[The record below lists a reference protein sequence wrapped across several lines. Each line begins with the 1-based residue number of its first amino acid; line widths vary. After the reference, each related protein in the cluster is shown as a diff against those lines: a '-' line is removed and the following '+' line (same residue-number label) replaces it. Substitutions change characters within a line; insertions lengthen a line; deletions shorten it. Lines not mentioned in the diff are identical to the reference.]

1 MQENFVHVCW
11 NNSSL
16 YVRGVYTFYG
26 KVIDINI
33 VDYGKSCN
41 ISLIFQQTDSVSEF
55 GVVTLAEV
63 VFEYAPQT
71 VEQTDVGKFGNDKV
85 VN

>member
-1 MQENFVHVCW
+1 MYTSVEII
-11 NNSSL
+11 L
-16 YVRGVYTFYG
+16 PRTYGGVYTFFG
-26 KVIDINI
+26 KVTDINI
-33 VDYGKSCN
+33 VGYGESRN
-41 ISLIFQQTDSVSEF
+41 ISLIFQHTDSVSEF
-55 GVVTLAEV
+55 GVVALAEV